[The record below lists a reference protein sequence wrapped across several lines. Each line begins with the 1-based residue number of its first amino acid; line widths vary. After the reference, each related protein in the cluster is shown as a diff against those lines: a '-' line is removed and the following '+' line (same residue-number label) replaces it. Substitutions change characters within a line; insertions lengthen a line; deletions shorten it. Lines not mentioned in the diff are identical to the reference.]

1 MEINLLFIFQIVVKI
16 NYNKHLSGILQFAKY
31 FPVCFDPQD
40 NPMMK
45 VYLFSHITD
54 EEIEG

>member
-40 NPMMK
+40 NP
-45 VYLFSHITD
+45 YD
-54 EEIEG
+54 EGILIFLHYR